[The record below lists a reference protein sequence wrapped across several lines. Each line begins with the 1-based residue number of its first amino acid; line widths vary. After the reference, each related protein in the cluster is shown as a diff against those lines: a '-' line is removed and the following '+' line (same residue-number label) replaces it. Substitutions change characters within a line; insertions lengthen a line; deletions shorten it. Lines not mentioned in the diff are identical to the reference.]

1 MMMID
6 ILTNTYQLWEPPA
19 GEPAGGM
26 VELDMGCGK
35 GRFTLALAERY
46 PERLILGSD
55 VMIGRLRRLDAKVSR
70 RGLDNVRLLRAES
83 LTLAAFQLSP
93 QSIDRLH
100 LLCPDPW
107 PKRHHR
113 VRRLVC
119 TDFLC
124 RLPRILKPGAVLH
137 LSTDHEPYYA
147 DWLDLFGR
155 LPHFHPEPE
164 AIADVSDLKTDF
176 ELQWNAA
183 GKLVRHLCFR
193 LQ

>member
-1 MMMID
+1 MIE
-6 ILTNTYQLWEPPA
+6 ILTNTYQLWEPPVD
-19 GEPAGGM
+19 GNPDRQ

-55 VMIGRLRRLDAKVSR
+55 VMIGRLRRLEAKVKR
-70 RGLDNVRLLRAES
+70 RGLSNVRLLRAES

-93 QSIDRLH
+93 QSLDRLH

-107 PKRHHR
+107 PKRRHR

-124 RLPRILKPGAVLH
+124 RLQRILKPGGVLH
-137 LSTDHEPYYA
+137 LSTDHELYFA
-147 DWLDLFGR
+147 DWLELFDKM
-155 LPHFHPEPE
+155 PHFHAAPE
-164 AIADVSDLKTDF
+164 AMADIVDVKTDF
-176 ELQWNAA
+176 ELQWNAE
-183 GKLVRHLCFR
+183 GKIVQHLCFR